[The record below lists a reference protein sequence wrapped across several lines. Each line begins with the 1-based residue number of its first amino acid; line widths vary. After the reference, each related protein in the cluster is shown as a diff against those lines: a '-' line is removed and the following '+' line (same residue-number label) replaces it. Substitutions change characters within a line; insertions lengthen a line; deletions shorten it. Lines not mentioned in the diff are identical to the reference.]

1 MSSIFADTIAM
12 DIQKMSMDMAQNRV
26 QEEAAIR
33 VQAMMLETIKET
45 GADLAKLM
53 ESAEAVT
60 DPAKGNYLNLFM

>member
-1 MSSIFADTIAM
+1 M
-12 DIQKMSMDMAQNRV
+12 DIQKTSMDMAQNRV

-45 GADLAKLM
+45 SADLAKLM